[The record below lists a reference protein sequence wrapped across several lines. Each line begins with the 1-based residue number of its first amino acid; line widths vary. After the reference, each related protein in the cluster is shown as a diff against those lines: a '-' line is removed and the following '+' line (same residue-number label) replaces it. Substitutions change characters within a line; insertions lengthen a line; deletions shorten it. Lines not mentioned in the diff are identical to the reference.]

1 VLWRAAPR
9 GVGALPPALAA
20 TVGLATQLGFTAIEA
35 SLGAAAWNALGRQCR
50 WAALAPALLTASV
63 AEAMSVSLVAGTPPL
78 EPALRAI
85 LAGTRALPV
94 PPADPLGRALSALGL
109 LTLLR
114 LGLAARAHVEA
125 SRLVPCGPAT
135 PAGSDRV
142 RDAGRVWSARGPDG
156 GPPAATPVS
165 GREALALVLAFHL
178 ATRLAMWWSLS
189 LLQGR
194 SFETWGDR

>member
-1 VLWRAAPR
+1 M
-9 GVGALPPALAA
+9 
-20 TVGLATQLGFTAIEA
+20 GFTALEA
-35 SLGAAAWNALGRQCR
+35 SLAVAAWSALGRHCR

-63 AEAMSVSLVAGTPPL
+63 AEAMSVALVAGTPPL
-78 EPALRAI
+78 EPALRVV
-85 LAGTRALPV
+85 LAGTRALPA
-94 PPADPLGRALSALGL
+94 PPADPLGRTLSALGL

-125 SRLVPCGPAT
+125 SSPVP
-135 PAGSDRV
+135 PAGRTSLAGPDRAV
-142 RDAGRVWSARGPDG
+142 DVAHTWRDRGPDG
-156 GPPAATPVS
+156 RPPAATHVT
-165 GREALALVLAFHL
+165 GREATALVLAFHL